1 MALMYVHVHVHVHER
16 FVTIVS
22 KAPARGEE
30 RRIEEYKVTL

>member
-22 KAPARGEE
+22 KAPARGVKE
-30 RRIEEYKVTL
+30 I